1 MRNSGE
7 VQGRVQ
13 NKADDESIEVSQQQ
27 LQGGEIDS
35 YQIVQQS
42 QNSSLRSYSSN
53 NFDEFAEKKQQE
65 QIRELEGL
73 S

>member
-35 YQIVQQS
+35 YLIDEQS
-42 QNSSLRSYSSN
+42 QNSSVSSCSSN
-53 NFDEFAEKKQQE
+53 NFDEFAKKQQQE

>member
-7 VQGRVQ
+7 VRGRVQ
-13 NKADDESIEVSQQQ
+13 NKADDESIEESQQQ
-27 LQGGEIDS
+27 PQGGEFDP
-35 YQIVQQS
+35 YQIDEQS
-42 QNSSLRSYSSN
+42 QNSSVRSYSSN
-53 NFDEFAEKKQQE
+53 NFDEFAEKQQQE

>member
-1 MRNSGE
+1 MRNSDE
-7 VQGRVQ
+7 VPGREQ
-13 NKADDESIEVSQQQ
+13 NKADDESIEESQQQ
-27 LQGGEIDS
+27 LQGGEIDP
-35 YQIVQQS
+35 YQIVEQS
-42 QNSSLRSYSSN
+42 QNSSVRSYSSN

>member
-7 VQGRVQ
+7 VRDRVQ

-35 YQIVQQS
+35 YQIDEQS
-42 QNSSLRSYSSN
+42 HNSSMRSYSSN
-53 NFDEFAEKKQQE
+53 NFDEFAEKQQQE
-65 QIRELEGL
+65 QFRELEGL

>member
-7 VQGRVQ
+7 VRGRVQ
-13 NKADDESIEVSQQQ
+13 NKADDESIEESQQQ
-27 LQGGEIDS
+27 PQGGEIDP
-35 YQIVQQS
+35 YQIDEQS
-42 QNSSLRSYSSN
+42 QNSSVRSYSSN